1 MCARVTW
8 YHGIA
13 DCHGGRVITSI
24 ASDVIVHEREGSVG
38 MTTSK
43 RTRMAVDMPPELLR
57 RVKAAAV
64 ARELTI
70 SEYVASALDGVTPP
84 IGARGTGIITEG
96 AVRKLDELR
105 TKVFGDRVLAE
116 DSTDIIREAREER
129 SRQAESW

>member
-1 MCARVTW
+1 MTW
-8 YHGIA
+8 YHGG
-13 DCHGGRVITSI
+13 DERHGRLVVDLNI
-24 ASDVIVHEREGSVG
+24 SDVTVHEREGNVR

-84 IGARGTGIITEG
+84 IGARGTGIITEE
-96 AVRKLDELR
+96 AIRTLDELR
-105 TKVFGDRVLAE
+105 TKVFGDRVFVD

-129 SRQAESW
+129 SRQAASW